1 MSSTRQKF
9 GRAVRRLRLAGGFS
23 QESFADAIGVHRTFM
38 GAVERGET
46 NISLDN
52 VARIAKGLR
61 ISLSV
66 LFAEVEADIRA

>member
-1 MSSTRQKF
+1 MSSTRTRF
-9 GRAVRRLRLAGGFS
+9 GRAVRRLRTEQGFS

-52 VARIAKGLR
+52 IARIAKGLR
-61 ISLSV
+61 VSLAD
-66 LFAEVEADIRA
+66 LFGEVEKETR

>member
-1 MSSTRQKF
+1 MSSTRQRF
-9 GRAVRRLRLAGGFS
+9 GKAVRKLRTERGYC

-52 VARIAKGLR
+52 ITRIAKGLKL
-61 ISLSV
+61 SLAD
-66 LFAEVEADIRA
+66 LFVEVEKEGR